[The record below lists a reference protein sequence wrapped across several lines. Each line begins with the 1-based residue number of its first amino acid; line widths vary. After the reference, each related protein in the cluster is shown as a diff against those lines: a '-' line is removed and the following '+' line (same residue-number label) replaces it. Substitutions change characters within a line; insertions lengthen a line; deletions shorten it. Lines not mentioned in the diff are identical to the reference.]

1 MKKRVAGMIF
11 SHESNTF
18 SLMSTGIE
26 NFRASLF
33 LVGDE
38 IAPALRGTNSEIG
51 GFLKAAD
58 KHGWDP
64 TCITAAQAM
73 PGGTVTEDA
82 RQIITDATLAGLR
95 ENGPF
100 DGLFVALHGAMV
112 TETSQDGETQ
122 FLRLIREVVGDDVP
136 IAVTFD
142 LHANIFDEL
151 AEYADIAVSYR
162 TYPHIDM
169 GARAEDAC
177 ALLDRTMKGEIAPAL
192 TIARPPQVAGCD
204 DGRTTN
210 NGPMVKVLASAAR
223 RVNQAGILG
232 ISVNSGFPEADVF
245 ASGPNVIVCYD
256 KGGVQP
262 DLPSRIAME
271 LADEIWGW
279 RKVND
284 RPISL
289 GDCLNE
295 LGTLPAG
302 KGPTVIADYADNP
315 GSGAYSDCTAI
326 LTALLEIG
334 VENAALGAI
343 NDPKAAADLAARN
356 VGETVTISIG
366 GKVDP
371 NIGGGPITVTGT
383 IMAIS
388 DGMFTYE
395 GPMFA
400 GLPGQL
406 GTSACLRVGGVD
418 VLVTSERVQLHDL
431 NPFRILGVEPAQ
443 KSIIVVK
450 SMQHFRAAFAP
461 IAHQIFVTD
470 AGGLSTP
477 DPSKRDY
484 QNVRRPVF
492 PLDHVDRCG

>member
-1 MKKRVAGMIF
+1 MKRVAGIIF

-18 SLMSTGIE
+18 SRMPTGID

-58 KHGWDP
+58 QHCWAP
-64 TCITAAQAM
+64 VCITAAQAM
-73 PGGTVTEDA
+73 PGGTVTEEA
-82 RQIITDATLAGLR
+82 RKIITDATLAGLR
-95 ENGPF
+95 RNGPF

-112 TETSQDGETQ
+112 TQTSDDGETQ
-122 FLRLIREVVGDDVP
+122 FLRLIREIVGDDIP

-151 AEYADIAVSYR
+151 TDYADIAVSYR

-169 GARAEDAC
+169 AARAEEAC
-177 ALLDRTMKGEIAPAL
+177 ALLDSTMKGEITPAL

-210 NGPMVKVLASAAR
+210 NGPMVKVLASAA
-223 RVNQAGILG
+223 QLAKQSAILG
-232 ISVNSGFPEADVF
+232 VSINTGFPEADVF

-256 KGGVQP
+256 KARVQP
-262 DLPSRIAME
+262 GLPDQIATE
-271 LADEIWGW
+271 LANEIWGW
-279 RKVND
+279 RRVND
-284 RPISL
+284 RPIPL
-289 GDCLNE
+289 TDCLAE
-295 LGTLPAG
+295 LDTLPAG
-302 KGPTVIADYADNP
+302 KGPVVLADYADNP
-315 GSGAYSDCTAI
+315 GSGAYSDCTTI
-326 LTALLEIG
+326 LAALLERGI
-334 VENAALGAI
+334 ENAALGAI
-343 NDPKAAADLAARN
+343 NDPVAAADLVAHN

-371 NIGGGPITVTGT
+371 NIGGGPIMVTGIIT
-383 IMAIS
+383 AIS

-406 GTSACLRVGGVD
+406 GPSACLRVDGVD
-418 VLVTSERVQLHDL
+418 ILVTSQRVQLHDL
-431 NPFRILGVEPAQ
+431 NPFRILGVEPAE

-450 SMQHFRAAFAP
+450 SMQHFRAAFTP
-461 IAHQIFVTD
+461 IARKIFVTD

-477 DPSKRDY
+477 DPSNRAYK
-484 QNVRRPVF
+484 NVRRPVY
-492 PLDHVDRCG
+492 PLDHVDKAD